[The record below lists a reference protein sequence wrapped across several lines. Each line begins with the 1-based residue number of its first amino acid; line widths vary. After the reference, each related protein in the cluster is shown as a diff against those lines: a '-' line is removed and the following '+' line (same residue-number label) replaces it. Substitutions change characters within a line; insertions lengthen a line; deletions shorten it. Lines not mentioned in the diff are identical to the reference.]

1 LEQVGSIH
9 TVQGYDLNFAGVIIG
24 PDLRFDP
31 ETQRIVFDRTNY
43 FDKKGMENN
52 SRLGIAYSDD
62 DILRFVSNV
71 YAVLMTRAVLG
82 TYVYVVDPD
91 LREWMRAVI
100 GDE

>member
-1 LEQVGSIH
+1 
-9 TVQGYDLNFAGVIIG
+9 VQGYDLNYAGVIIG

-52 SRLGIAYSDD
+52 PRLGIAYSDD

-71 YAVLMTRAVLG
+71 YAVLMTRGVLG
-82 TYVYVVDPD
+82 TYVYVVDPA
-91 LREWMRAVI
+91 LRERLREAMRD
-100 GDE
+100 G